1 MLHGRPTAP
10 QEPRRNIAFVFAASK
25 ISVNGSS
32 TCERKEEGGGHRI
45 ALDDLPKA
53 ILATMVKRMPECIAV
68 LMGSVT
74 MMVERKERDDELG

>member
-1 MLHGRPTAP
+1 M
-10 QEPRRNIAFVFAASK
+10 NIYL
-25 ISVNGSS
+25 ISCREEARGS
-32 TCERKEEGGGHRI
+32 HRI

>member
-1 MLHGRPTAP
+1 M
-10 QEPRRNIAFVFAASK
+10 
-25 ISVNGSS
+25 
-32 TCERKEEGGGHRI
+32 KEKKKEGGGHRI